1 MVAATMLRPV
11 HGGRNRRSPWTGRS
25 IVAATIAGAIVG
37 AVIPLSGGRLMGGS
51 LDLLARSFE
60 GSRLRLDQIG
70 AVFGEA
76 GFGPIRQAAPGALEG
91 ALRSEARSVG
101 KECVSPCS
109 SRGSPAY

>member
-76 GFGPIRQAAPGALEG
+76 GFGPISQAATGALEG
-91 ALRSEARSVG
+91 AQIGRASCRERV
-101 KECVSPCS
+101 CQYV
-109 SRGSPAY
+109 